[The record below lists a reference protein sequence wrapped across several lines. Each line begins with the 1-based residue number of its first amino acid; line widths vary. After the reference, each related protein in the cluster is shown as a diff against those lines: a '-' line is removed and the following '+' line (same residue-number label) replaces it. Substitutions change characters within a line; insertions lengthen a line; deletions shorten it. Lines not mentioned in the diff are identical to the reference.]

1 MDEEGFGQKSS
12 NKRVIYVQG
21 QISLLGKT
29 AETLFHV
36 TIFDYVST
44 SNHAPTP
51 CSYLQENN
59 KHGRGLLLLFERKH
73 NLFLPRGLINP
84 NILLQRNIHFND
96 RMPSSAKRPVMM
108 IFDGCPSHYNYNIIK
123 KAIKIRVILV
133 LLPQNATHPIKTLYI
148 EMVNTFKETTNKKI
162 EKQVIETILI
172 SLNKRKV
179 IGLYYKILEEG

>member
-1 MDEEGFGQKSS
+1 MYRGRAFFRG
-12 NKRVIYVQG
+12 KRLRPY
-21 QISLLGKT
+21 
-29 AETLFHV
+29 FM
-36 TIFDYVST
+36 ST
-44 SNHAPTP
+44 FLTMSVHLIMPPPP

-59 KHGRGLLLLFERKH
+59 KQGGGALLLCERKH

-96 RMPSSAKRPVMM
+96 RMPSSAKRPVVM
-108 IFDGCPSHYNYNIIK
+108 IFDSCPSHYNYNIIK

-148 EMVNTFKETTNKKI
+148 EMVNTLKEATNKQI

-172 SLNKRKV
+172 SLTKREV